1 MASKTIH
8 HIINDYNLTCGG
20 AQLLVQQIH
29 QECLKNDINSKLLG
43 ISNKPKSN
51 PISSFSFNTKSPYSF
66 KSFYKLALYFKNN
79 IRNGD
84 VIHAHLFPTIF
95 YISILKLIFSKIN
108 CKYVLTLHNT
118 KDRRRTK
125 WWGKL
130 IDNFTFSNYDNLIAI
145 SKGVYNEYMFW
156 TPKFKDKIS
165 VIYNGTKLNFKKIK
179 KREKKDFITIIS
191 IGRLHKQ
198 KNYSYA
204 IDVIEKLEERN
215 IIYKIAGDGK
225 LKKTLTNKA
234 NNLLLKNKISFL
246 GYVDDVKP
254 LLLEADIFFMPSLY
268 EGFGIAALEA
278 MNAGLPCVL
287 SDVDGLNEL
296 IVKNNEEGFL
306 VPNNQT
312 NQLIKILSDLIND
325 YEKRCFVGEN
335 AFKRSK
341 SFDLKNTFY
350 NYKKIYLSHD

>member
-29 QECLKNDINSKLLG
+29 LECLKNDINSKLLG

-130 IDNFTFSNYDNLIAI
+130 IDDFTFSNYDNLIAI

-165 VIYNGTKLNFKKIK
+165 VIYNGTKLNFKKFK

-204 IDVIEKLEERN
+204 IDVIEKLEEKN
-215 IIYKIAGDGK
+215 IVYKIAGDGK
-225 LKKTLTNKA
+225 LKKILTNKA
-234 NNLLLKNKISFL
+234 NNLSLKNKISFL
-246 GYVDDVKP
+246 GYVDDVKT

-268 EGFGIAALEA
+268 EGF
-278 MNAGLPCVL
+278 
-287 SDVDGLNEL
+287 
-296 IVKNNEEGFL
+296 
-306 VPNNQT
+306 
-312 NQLIKILSDLIND
+312 
-325 YEKRCFVGEN
+325 
-335 AFKRSK
+335 
-341 SFDLKNTFY
+341 
-350 NYKKIYLSHD
+350 